1 MIDLKRDTKGNLKD
15 ADGLN
20 SQTWRCY
27 KPGQKDDFSISRSR
41 FEDFTKCPRCF
52 YLRLVT

>member
-41 FEDFTKCPRCF
+41 FEDFTK
-52 YLRLVT
+52 L